1 MFSSK
6 SDIEVGFDEEDSE
19 LVNDEEENSD
29 ISDVENFNICRK
41 IRGRGLT
48 CCGGVCPRF
57 STARIYSDHRVVSCR
72 RLKKLQE
79 KFCVRMSHVQLWCDL
94 TMRM

>member
-19 LVNDEEENSD
+19 LVNDEENSD

-57 STARIYSDHRVVSCR
+57 STA
-72 RLKKLQE
+72 
-79 KFCVRMSHVQLWCDL
+79 
-94 TMRM
+94 

>member
-1 MFSSK
+1 MISSK

-48 CCGGVCPRF
+48 
-57 STARIYSDHRVVSCR
+57 
-72 RLKKLQE
+72 
-79 KFCVRMSHVQLWCDL
+79 
-94 TMRM
+94 